1 MIVAGGPTA
10 AGRVATAS
18 VRSDTMSWI
27 ALILEVEAAHTEALS
42 DALLAQGALSV
53 TVEDA
58 AAGTSQEKPLFG
70 EPGAPLDAMWAT
82 SIVRALCAADAD
94 AEAVLQAAAQEAGI
108 EVPPHRTEPVP
119 DEDWVRV
126 TQSQFDPIQVTQRL
140 WIVPS
145 WHEPPA
151 DAELV
156 LRLDPGL
163 AFGTGSHPTTR
174 LCLQWL
180 EERIAGGEHVL
191 DYGCGSGVL
200 AIAALKF
207 GAGAATGVDIDRD
220 AVEQARRNAADNG
233 VVAQFVDT
241 DIALEL
247 EADLVVANI
256 LAMPLKVLAPLL
268 AAHCRIGGRIALA
281 GLLDEQAHD
290 VAAAYAPWFDMRVYA
305 SEAGWSAL
313 EGVRR

>member
-1 MIVAGGPTA
+1 
-10 AGRVATAS
+10 
-18 VRSDTMSWI
+18 MSWI
-27 ALILEVEAAHTEALS
+27 ALILEVEATHTDALS
-42 DALLAQGALSV
+42 DALLAHGALSV

-58 AAGTSQEKPLFG
+58 VAGTPAETPLFG
-70 EPGAPLDAMWAT
+70 EPGASPDAMWAKNV
-82 SIVRALCAADAD
+82 IRALCTEDAD
-94 AEAVLQAAAQEAGI
+94 VDALLEAAAAEVGI
-108 EVPPHRTEPVP
+108 AVPPHGVESVP
-119 DEDWVRV
+119 EEDWVRV
-126 TQSQFDPIQVTQRL
+126 TQAQFDPIQVTQRL

-151 DAELV
+151 QAELV

-180 EERIAGGEHVL
+180 EERVQGGEHVL

-220 AVEQARRNAADNG
+220 AVEQARRNAAENE
-233 VVAQFVDT
+233 VDASFL
-241 DIALEL
+241 DSDSPLQL
-247 EADLVVANI
+247 QADLVVANI

-268 AAHCRIGGRIALA
+268 AGHSRIGGRIALA
-281 GLLDEQAHD
+281 GLLDEQADD
-290 VAAAYAPWFDMRVYA
+290 VAAAYTPWFDMRVYA

>member
-1 MIVAGGPTA
+1 
-10 AGRVATAS
+10 
-18 VRSDTMSWI
+18 
-27 ALILEVEAAHTEALS
+27 
-42 DALLAQGALSV
+42 
-53 TVEDA
+53 
-58 AAGTSQEKPLFG
+58 
-70 EPGAPLDAMWAT
+70 MWAT

-119 DEDWVRV
+119 EEDWVRV
-126 TQSQFDPIQVTQRL
+126 TQAQFDPIQVTQRL

-151 DAELV
+151 QAELV

-180 EERIAGGEHVL
+180 EERVQGGEHVL

-207 GAGAATGVDIDRD
+207 GAGAATEVDVDRD
-220 AVEQARRNAADNG
+220 AVEQARRNAA
-233 VVAQFVDT
+233 
-241 DIALEL
+241 
-247 EADLVVANI
+247 AN
-256 LAMPLKVLAPLL
+256 
-268 AAHCRIGGRIALA
+268 
-281 GLLDEQAHD
+281 E
-290 VAAAYAPWFDMRVYA
+290 
-305 SEAGWSAL
+305 
-313 EGVRR
+313 